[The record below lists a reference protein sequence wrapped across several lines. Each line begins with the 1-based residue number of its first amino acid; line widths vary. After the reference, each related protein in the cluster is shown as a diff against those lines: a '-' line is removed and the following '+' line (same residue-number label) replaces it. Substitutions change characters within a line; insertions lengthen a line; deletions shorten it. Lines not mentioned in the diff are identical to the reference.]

1 MLRKFVC
8 SLCALLLGVGV
19 LIAAEIKGKVKGVDE
34 DKKTITVTVD
44 DKDTTYTFTDDTKI
58 MRGNK
63 DVPDRAKALKG
74 LGKNGAEVT
83 LTTDKKDDKE
93 VVTQIKLGGKKKQQ

>member
-19 LIAAEIKGKVKGVDE
+19 LIAAEVKGKVKSLDE
-34 DKKTITVTVD
+34 EKKTITVTTD

-58 MRGNK
+58 VRGNK
-63 DVPDRAKALKG
+63 DVKDRAKALTA
-74 LGKNGAEVT
+74 LGKGSSEVT
-83 LTTDKKDDKE
+83 ITTDKKDDKE
-93 VVTQIKLGGKKKQQ
+93 VVTQIK